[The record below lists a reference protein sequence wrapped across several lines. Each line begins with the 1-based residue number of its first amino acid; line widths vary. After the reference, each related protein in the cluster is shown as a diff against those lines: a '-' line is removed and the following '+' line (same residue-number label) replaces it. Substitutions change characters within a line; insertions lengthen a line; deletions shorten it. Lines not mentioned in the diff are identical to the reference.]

1 MTSFDDLLSQV
12 PIGQIAG
19 KLGVDEAT
27 AKDVVNKALPV
38 LLGGL
43 QAKTSNSDQEQRL
56 QGLVDQHQDENLL
69 AGGVDIDQVDTRAGS
84 QIVDDVFGS
93 DKNTVINALGA
104 TGGSGGNDLV
114 AKVLPILAPIVLAY
128 LGKQVL
134 GKEGGDAGQGQSG
147 AAGNGPLADIL
158 GGLLGGASKNGG
170 LGGALSD
177 ALGKNAGSVLGNVL
191 GGLLGGKR

>member
-12 PIGQIAG
+12 PIGQIAT

-27 AKDVVNKALPV
+27 AQSVVSKALPV

-43 QAKTSNSDQEQRL
+43 QAKTGNPAQEQKL
-56 QGLVDQHQDENLL
+56 QGLVDQNQDENLL
-69 AGGVDIDQVDTRAGS
+69 AGGVDIDQVDVNTGER
-84 QIVDDVFGS
+84 IVDDVFGS

-104 TGGSGGNDLV
+104 TGDSGGNDLV

-128 LGKQVL
+128 LGKQM
-134 GKEGGDAGQGQSG
+134 GGQGG
-147 AAGNGPLADIL
+147 AAEQTGGGNGALAEIL
-158 GGLLGGASKNGG
+158 GGLLGGAAGGKSGG

-177 ALGKNAGSVLGNVL
+177 ALGKNAGGVLGNVL
-191 GGLLGGKR
+191 GGLLKGKR

>member
-27 AKDVVNKALPV
+27 ARDAVNKALPV

-43 QAKTSNSDQEQRL
+43 QAKTSNSAQEQSL
-56 QGLVDQHQDENLL
+56 QGLVDQQDENLL
-69 AGGVDIDQVDTRAGS
+69 AGGVDVDQVDTRAGA

-93 DKNTVINALGA
+93 EKNTVINALGA

-128 LGKQVL
+128 LGKQML
-134 GKEGGDAGQGQSG
+134 GKGESSG
-147 AAGNGPLADIL
+147 TGAEEKGSAGNGPLADVL